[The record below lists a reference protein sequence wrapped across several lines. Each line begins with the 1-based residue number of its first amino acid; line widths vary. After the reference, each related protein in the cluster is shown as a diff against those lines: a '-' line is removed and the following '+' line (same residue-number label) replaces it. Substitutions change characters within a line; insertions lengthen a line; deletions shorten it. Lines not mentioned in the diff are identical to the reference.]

1 MVKLKTGDVL
11 QMLKI
16 PKHKLYYLF
25 DSRQIK
31 DKRDKY
37 NHRVYSA
44 KMIEKIV
51 AIIRKK

>member
-1 MVKLKTGDVL
+1 MKELKTGEVL
-11 QMLKI
+11 KMLKI

-37 NHRVYSA
+37 NHRVYTE

-51 AIIRKK
+51 AIVMKK